1 MKKTAVWLGALFGI
15 ILLTTAIATGW
26 LLGTT
31 EGARFLLEKA
41 AESAGARLEI
51 GKLEG
56 RLLDELR
63 LEQTSVATPLIAI
76 EAHSLHLQWQP
87 GMLLIGNLAVE
98 SLDLRGVTIRDLRPK
113 KDEPLDLSWPKLPG
127 SALRLNGRISS
138 LTLHD
143 FSYRRNSDEPLI
155 ISELSGRVDIRGGQA
170 AVTKLMLRAPAGTV
184 SGDAGIGFR
193 KPFLN
198 LFATVTPK
206 EPLAG
211 FSRLLVHTELA
222 PGKAP
227 DQASGRI
234 WAMAASAEKRTINV
248 SAAVA
253 VARQS
258 LRVSDLALTEA
269 GRKGKLTGKAEISL
283 AGRSPALA
291 ARLLA
296 EKLDLSAEVPTLP
309 PLDGAIDLT
318 GTVENYRG
326 TLKLATGGKGVR
338 SGSLTGTFSGNRQG
352 LALVL
357 DKGAWLAG
365 TLTGNLAV
373 QWSDGLVLSAGLRGR
388 NLDPSRVTPDWNGV
402 INLDMTGEI
411 HKSESAPLRG
421 KFSAQLLSSSL
432 RGRQLTGELTARID
446 HQDLIIDRLLLRGNG
461 FDISAA
467 GNTAKNINFAL
478 RADDLSGLVPGTAGQ
493 LRLTGEVRR
502 RDGQIGGTITGAAKA
517 LRVESLRLKSA
528 SFSAALSGTKEQAVR
543 LQLAARGVGYDTFQT
558 DAARLNLS
566 GTLARHRIDLEITSA
581 AASLKASLAGKYESS
596 TWAGN
601 ILTLS
606 GRDTFGPWRMEQA
619 TRLTLSSRGAIIS
632 PLVLNAN
639 SGERIELRGE
649 WFRSPPGFSLNAAWR
664 KINLA
669 RAGIW
674 FPELKLTG
682 TTSGTL
688 ALAAPTKGSPN
699 ISGSI
704 QASGTFVANGY
715 RTQLRSGTINLET
728 VDGKI
733 RAMANLDL
741 AAQGKLT
748 ANLATEVPKTLTLPD
763 HGDFEARLEE
773 VNMGIFRGWLPEGL
787 SLEGVLSARTV
798 GKLLPGQQLQLTAK
812 ADIARGILRQQQKGG
827 ELRADL
833 RSATLSVD
841 WRGQT
846 LDGSIAVEL
855 ADTGHLKGN
864 FRLPLPAR
872 LPLAMNPDGA
882 VTGNLE
888 GKVRENG
895 IMSALF
901 PGMIQESKGELE
913 MKLRVG
919 DTWKN
924 PDLSG
929 TLLLSRAG
937 LYLPRAG
944 IHLSDLKL
952 SAHFERDQIT
962 VDSYSGRSG
971 QGTINGTATVFLKD
985 WKPVSYQGTVR
996 GNQFQFVYLPELQ
1009 VQGSPRFDFT
1019 GNKEKVTVRGD
1030 LLISDLTVAG
1040 RETPPPIRP
1049 SDDVVVV
1056 DAVRKKERALPL
1068 DLDVKIKVIF
1078 GDRVFVKMSGIDA
1091 RLDGTVEVTMTSLED
1106 IRGKGEIHVVKG
1118 SYKAYGVDLDITKG
1132 RIYFT
1137 GGPISQP
1144 RLDIIALRTVKE
1156 VSAGVIVVGSIN
1168 RPIIRLYSEPA
1179 MPDSDIMG
1187 YMVLGQP
1194 LSGDQSQ
1201 VDAVMSAARLL
1212 LSASQSAGLNEQ
1224 ILNKFGIDSI
1234 GVEKDSS
1241 DITQSIVTVGKYLTP
1256 KLFISYGRSLFSAT
1270 TYLKARY
1277 TFSERWEVETWTG
1290 TESGIDVFYKIN
1302 FE

>member
-1 MKKTAVWLGALFGI
+1 MKKTLVWLGALFAI
-15 ILLTTAIATGW
+15 FLLATAIASGW

-31 EGARFLLEKA
+31 AGARFLLERA
-41 AESAGARLEI
+41 AQSAGARLEI

-56 RLLDELR
+56 RLLDGLH
-63 LEQTSVATPLIAI
+63 LEQTRVATPLIAI
-76 EAHSLHLQWQP
+76 KARSLRLQWQP
-87 GMLLIGNLAVE
+87 GMLLIGNLAVK
-98 SLDLRGVTIRDLRPK
+98 SLDLRGVAIQDRRPK
-113 KDEPLDLSWPKLPG
+113 KAEPLDLSWPTLPG
-127 SALRLNGRISS
+127 SALRLNGWISS
-138 LTLHD
+138 LSLHD
-143 FSYRRNSDEPLI
+143 LSYRRNAEEPLI
-155 ISELSGRVDIRGGQA
+155 ISEMTGRVDFHGGQV
-170 AVTKLMLRAPAGTV
+170 AVTRLLLRAPAGTLT
-184 SGDAGIGFR
+184 GDAGISFQ
-193 KPFLN
+193 KPLLN
-198 LFATVTPK
+198 FFATVTPK
-206 EPLAG
+206 VPVAG

-227 DQASGRI
+227 DQAVGRI
-234 WAMAASAEKRTINV
+234 RAMAAAAKNRTIHL
-248 SAAVA
+248 SAAVGI
-253 VARQS
+253 ARQS
-258 LRVSDLALTEA
+258 LRVTNLSLTEA

-283 AGRSPALA
+283 TGRSPALA
-291 ARLLA
+291 AQLLA

-318 GTVENYRG
+318 GTVERYRG
-326 TLKLATGGKGVR
+326 TLKLATNGKGLR
-338 SGSLTGTFSGNRQG
+338 SGSLAGTFSGNRKG

-357 DKGAWLAG
+357 DKGSWLAG
-365 TLTGNLAV
+365 TLTGNLAL
-373 QWSDGLVLSAGLRGR
+373 QWSDGLILSAGLRGR
-388 NLDPSRVTPDWNGV
+388 NLNPSRITPDWNGV
-402 INLDMTGEI
+402 INLDVNGEI
-411 HKSESAPLRG
+411 STAKSTPLRG
-421 KFSAQLLSSSL
+421 KISTKLLSSSL
-432 RGRQLTGELTARID
+432 RGRQLTGELAASID
-446 HQDLIIDRLLLRGNG
+446 HQDLIIDRLLLRGKG
-461 FDISAA
+461 FDIRAA
-467 GNTAKNINFAL
+467 GNTAKSINFAL

-493 LRLTGEVRR
+493 LRLTGEVSR
-502 RDGQIGGTITGAAKA
+502 RDGRLGGNVTGSAKD
-517 LRVESLRLKSA
+517 LRVESLRLTSA
-528 SFSAALSGTKEQAVR
+528 SFSAALSGTKEQAVQ
-543 LQLAARGVGYDTFQT
+543 LQLATRSVRYQNFQT
-558 DAARLNLS
+558 DAARLDIS
-566 GTLARHRIDLEITSA
+566 GTLARHRIDLEISSA

-596 TWAGN
+596 IWAGN

-632 PLVLNAN
+632 PLVLSAGT
-639 SGERIELRGE
+639 GERLELRGE
-649 WFRSPPGFSLNAAWR
+649 WFRSPPGLSLNASWQQL
-664 KINLA
+664 NLA

-682 TTSGTL
+682 ITSGTIS
-688 ALAAPTKGSPN
+688 LAAPPKGSPT
-699 ISGSI
+699 IAGSF
-704 QASGTFVANGY
+704 QASGAFIANGY
-715 RTQLRSGTINLET
+715 RTQMRSGTVNLET
-728 VDGKI
+728 AGGKI
-733 RAMANLDL
+733 RAVANLDL
-741 AAQGKLT
+741 AEQGKLT
-748 ANLATEVPKTLTLPD
+748 ANLVTDVPKTLTLPD
-763 HGDFEARLEE
+763 HGDFEARLDE
-773 VNMGIFRGWLPEGL
+773 VNMGIFRSWLPEGL
-787 SLEGVLSARTV
+787 SLEGVLSARTA
-798 GKLLPGQQLQLTAK
+798 GKLLPGKQLQLTAK
-812 ADIARGILRQQQKGG
+812 ADIDRGVLRQQQKGG

-841 WRGQT
+841 WHGQT
-846 LDGSIAVEL
+846 LDGTVAVEL
-855 ADTGHLKGN
+855 ADTGQLKGS

-872 LPLAMNPDGA
+872 LPLAMNPEGA

-913 MKLRVG
+913 MMLRVG

-924 PDLSG
+924 PNLSG

-952 SAHFERDQIT
+952 AAHFERDRIT

-971 QGTINGTATVFLKD
+971 QGTINGTAAVLLKN

-1019 GNKEKVTVRGD
+1019 GDGEKVSVRGD
-1030 LLISDLTVAG
+1030 LLITDLTVAG

-1049 SDDVVVV
+1049 SEDVVIV
-1056 DAVRKKERALPL
+1056 DAPRKKQRPLPL
-1068 DLDVKIKVIF
+1068 DLDVRIKVAF
-1078 GDRVFVKMSGIDA
+1078 GDRVFVKMAGIDA
-1091 RLDGTVEVTMTSLED
+1091 RLDGTVDVTMTGLED

-1118 SYKAYGVDLDITKG
+1118 SYKAYGVNLDITKG

-1137 GGPISQP
+1137 GGPINQP

-1234 GVEKDSS
+1234 GVEKDTK

-1256 KLFISYGRSLFSAT
+1256 KLLISYGRSLFSAT

-1302 FE
+1302 FD

>member
-1 MKKTAVWLGALFGI
+1 MKKTVIWLGALFGI
-15 ILLTTAIATGW
+15 VLLATAIATGW

-31 EGARFLLEKA
+31 EGARFLLETA

-63 LEQTSVATPLIAI
+63 FEQTSMATPLITIKAR
-76 EAHSLHLQWQP
+76 SLRLRWKP

-98 SLDLRGVTIRDLRPK
+98 SLDLRGVAIRDLRPK
-113 KDEPLDLSWPKLPG
+113 KDEPLDLSWPTLPG
-127 SALRLNGRISS
+127 SALRLNGWISS
-138 LTLHD
+138 LTLRD

-155 ISELSGRVDIRGGQA
+155 ITELSGRVDIHGGQA

-184 SGDAGIGFR
+184 TGDAGISFR

-198 LFATVTPK
+198 LFATVDPK

-211 FSRLLVHTELA
+211 FSRLLVHTELT

-234 WAMAASAEKRTINV
+234 WAMAASTAKRTV
-248 SAAVA
+248 HLSATVGL
-253 VARQS
+253 ARQS
-258 LRVSDLALTEA
+258 LRISDLSLTES
-269 GRKGKLTGKAEISL
+269 GRKGKLSGRAEISL
-283 AGRSPALA
+283 ADRSPAVA

-296 EKLDLSAEVPTLP
+296 EKLDLSAEIPTLP

-318 GTVENYRG
+318 GNVESYRG

-338 SGSLTGTFSGNRQG
+338 SGSLAGTFSGNRTR

-357 DKGAWLAG
+357 DKGSWLAG
-365 TLTGNLAV
+365 TLSGNLAV
-373 QWSDGLVLSAGLRGR
+373 QWSDGLLLSAGLRGR

-402 INLDMTGEI
+402 INLDVNGEI
-411 HKSESAPLRG
+411 RRSESVPLRG
-421 KFSAQLLSSSL
+421 KISAQLLSSQL
-432 RGRQLTGELTARID
+432 RGRQLTGELAARID
-446 HQDLIIDRLLLRGNG
+446 HQDLVIDRLLLRGKG
-461 FDISAA
+461 FDLSAA
-467 GNTAKNINFAL
+467 GNTAKRINFAL
-478 RADDLSGLVPGTAGQ
+478 RADDLSGLVPDTAGQ

-502 RDGQIGGTITGAAKA
+502 RRGRIGGIFTGTAKA
-517 LRVESLRLKSA
+517 LSVESLRLDSA
-528 SFSAALSGTKEQAVR
+528 SFSAALSDTKEQAVQ
-543 LQLAARGVGYDTFQT
+543 LQLAAQGVGYDTFQA
-558 DAARLNLS
+558 DAARLDLS
-566 GTLARHRIDLEITSA
+566 GNLAKHRIDLQITSTK
-581 AASLKASLAGKYESS
+581 ASLKTSLAGKYQSS
-596 TWAGN
+596 TWAGH

-606 GRDTFGPWRMEQA
+606 GRDAIGPWQMEQA
-619 TRLTLSSRGAIIS
+619 TRLTLSTRGAIIS
-632 PLVLNAN
+632 PLVL
-639 SGERIELRGE
+639 SGSTGERIEFQGE
-649 WFRSPPGFSLNAAWR
+649 WFRSPPGISLYASWR
-664 KINLA
+664 KLNLA

-674 FPELKLTG
+674 FPDLKLTG
-682 TTSGTL
+682 ITAGTL
-688 ALAAPTKGSPN
+688 ALAAPPNGSPK

-704 QASGTFVANGY
+704 QASGTFTANGY
-715 RTQLRSGTINLET
+715 RTQIRSGSLKLET
-728 VDGKI
+728 VAGKI
-733 RAMANLDL
+733 RGVANLDL

-748 ANLATEVPKTLTLPD
+748 ANLSTDVPKTLTLPE
-763 HGDFEARLEE
+763 HGDFEARLDDVQME
-773 VNMGIFRGWLPEGL
+773 IFRGWLPEGL
-787 SLEGVLSARTV
+787 TLAGILSARTA
-798 GKLLPGQQLQLTAK
+798 GKLLPGHLLQLTAK
-812 ADIARGILRQQQKGG
+812 ADIARGVLRQQQKGG
-827 ELRADL
+827 EIRADL

-841 WRGQT
+841 WHGQT
-846 LDGSIAVEL
+846 LDGAVAVEL
-855 ADTGHLKGN
+855 ADTGQLKGS

-872 LPLAMNPDGA
+872 LPLAMNPEGA

-913 MKLRVG
+913 LKLRVE

-924 PDLSG
+924 PNLSG

-944 IHLSDLKL
+944 IHLADLKL
-952 SAHFERDQIT
+952 SAHFERDRIT

-971 QGTINGTATVFLKD
+971 QGTINGTAVVTLKD
-985 WKPVSYQGTVR
+985 WKPLSYQGTVR

-1009 VQGSPRFDFT
+1009 VQGSPRFNFS
-1019 GNKEKVTVRGD
+1019 GNRDKVTVRGD

-1040 RETPPPIRP
+1040 RETASPIRP
-1049 SDDVVVV
+1049 SDDVVIV
-1056 DAVRKKERALPL
+1056 DAVRKKQGTLPV
-1068 DLDVKIKVIF
+1068 DLDVMIKVVF
-1078 GDRVFVKMSGIDA
+1078 GDRVFVKMAGIDA
-1091 RLDGTVEVTMTSLED
+1091 RLDGAVDVTMTSLED

-1118 SYKAYGVDLDITKG
+1118 SYKAYGVNLDITKG

-1137 GGPISQP
+1137 GGPINQP

-1156 VSAGVIVVGSIN
+1156 VSAGVIVVGSVK

-1194 LSGDQSQ
+1194 LSGDQTQ

-1241 DITQSIVTVGKYLTP
+1241 DVTQSIVTVGKYLTP
-1256 KLFISYGRSLFSAT
+1256 KLLISYGRSLFSPT